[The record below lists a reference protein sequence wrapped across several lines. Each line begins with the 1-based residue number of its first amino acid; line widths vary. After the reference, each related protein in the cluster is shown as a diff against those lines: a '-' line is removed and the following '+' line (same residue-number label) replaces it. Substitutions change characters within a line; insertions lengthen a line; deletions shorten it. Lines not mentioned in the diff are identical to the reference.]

1 MMQRDGQGHAPWRQ
15 RVREMLPHREGRIV
29 SGHGRGHDALGDEGA
44 ELLPVRIFL
53 RAEPRHRALEPLK
66 PRHQALGGRTFHEER
81 LEAEGV
87 EGRGGEH
94 EAGALE
100 QFAELRLARERQ
112 TVAEPAQR
120 AEGGDGLE
128 HVAERAGM
136 HHERFERRCGHGALL
151 SLKPLD

>member
-1 MMQRDGQGHAPWRQ
+1 
-15 RVREMLPHREGRIV
+15 MLPHREGRIV
-29 SGHGRGHDALGDEGA
+29 IGHGPGHDALGDEGA
-44 ELLPVRIFL
+44 ELLPVRVLF
-53 RAEPRHRALEPLK
+53 RAEPRHHALEPLK
-66 PRHQALGGRTFHEER
+66 PGHQTLGKRAFREER
-81 LEAEGV
+81 LESEGV

-100 QFAELRLARERQ
+100 QFAEPWLARERQ

-120 AEGGDGLE
+120 AESGDGLQ

-136 HHERFERRCGHGALL
+136 HDERFERRCEHGAPL